1 MCVDWWV
8 LESVVKGEAR
18 MSRFTQK
25 KRFILRMWAKGYK
38 GMPRQGWVYMGE
50 EWKRGMRKEKHTGN
64 S

>member
-1 MCVDWWV
+1 
-8 LESVVKGEAR
+8 

-50 EWKRGMRKEKHTGN
+50 EWKNGMRKGKHDGN